1 MAEMEVAKAVG
12 SLRFWVLRE
21 EEEVWDGLLEVGFE
35 AVEEAEEWSES
46 SGSESV
52 AEVAV

>member
-1 MAEMEVAKAVG
+1 MAEMEVAKAAG

-21 EEEVWDGLLEVGFE
+21 DDEVWDGLLEVGFE
-35 AVEEAEEWSES
+35 AEEAEEWSER

-52 AEVAV
+52 AEVEA